1 MEYLKQFI
9 KYSSFS
15 VLGMIGLSCY
25 ILADTYFIAQGLGA
39 NGLAALNLAIPIYS
53 FIHGTG
59 LMLGMGGAIK
69 YTIYQSNDKV
79 KKSNIIFT
87 RTIYLAIIIAALFFI
102 IGIFGSQQITSL
114 LKASKETFMM
124 TNTYLKMIMIF
135 APAFIINEILLCFVR
150 NDGAPNLAM
159 TAMIGGSLANIV
171 LDYVFIFP
179 LNLGIFG
186 AVLAT
191 GLAPIISMMILSWH
205 WFKKDNQFH
214 LAQTKIIGR
223 SSIAIMILGFP
234 TLISELSSGI
244 VIIVFNIIILKLV
257 GNVGIAAYGVI
268 ANLSLVVIAIFTGV
282 SQGMQPLISRCYGS
296 KDLKGIKKV
305 RNYGLI
311 TVLILSV
318 IIYLVIFFQADMIV
332 TIFNGKNNLQLQEIA
347 TPGLKIYFLAI
358 FGASINI
365 IIAAYFTAIQKP
377 LPAHVISLLR
387 GLILIV
393 PLAWL
398 LSSWWHLT
406 GVWLTFLITE
416 LLVLLISIVLMFK
429 NNNDHTIL

>member
-1 MEYLKQFI
+1 MGYLKLFI

-15 VLGMIGLSCY
+15 VLGMIGISCY
-25 ILADTYFIAQGLGA
+25 ILADTFFIAQGLGA
-39 NGLAALNLAIPIYS
+39 NGLTALNLAIPIYS

-69 YTIYQSNDKV
+69 YSIYQSNDNL
-79 KKSNIIFT
+79 KKAHLIFT
-87 RTIYLAIIIAALFFI
+87 NTIYLSIIMAALFFV
-102 IGIFGSQQITSL
+102 IGLLGSQQITGL
-114 LKASKETFMM
+114 LKASRDTFIM
-124 TNTYLKMIMIF
+124 TNTYLKTIMIF
-135 APAFIINEILLCFVR
+135 APAFIINEVLLCFVR

-159 TAMIGGSLANIV
+159 TAMIGGSLANII

-179 LNLGIFG
+179 LGLGIFG

-191 GLAPIISMMILSWH
+191 GLAPIISLLILSWH
-205 WFKKDNQFH
+205 WFKKHNHFR
-214 LAQTKIIGR
+214 LVRAKIIDR
-223 SSIAIMILGFP
+223 SSISIIMLGFP
-234 TLISELSSGI
+234 TLISEISSGI
-244 VIIVFNIIILKLV
+244 VIIVFNMIIFKLV
-257 GNVGIAAYGVI
+257 GDVGIAAYGVI

-296 KDLKGIKKV
+296 KDFKGIKKV

-318 IIYLVIFFQADMIV
+318 IIYLVIFFQADTIV

-347 TPGLKIYFLAI
+347 TQGLKIYFLAV
-358 FGASINI
+358 FWASINI
-365 IIAAYFTAIQKP
+365 IITAYFTAIQQP
-377 LPAHVISLLR
+377 LPAHLISLLR

-416 LLVLLISIVLMFK
+416 LLVLLISIVLMFR
-429 NNNDHTIL
+429 NNNDLTKL